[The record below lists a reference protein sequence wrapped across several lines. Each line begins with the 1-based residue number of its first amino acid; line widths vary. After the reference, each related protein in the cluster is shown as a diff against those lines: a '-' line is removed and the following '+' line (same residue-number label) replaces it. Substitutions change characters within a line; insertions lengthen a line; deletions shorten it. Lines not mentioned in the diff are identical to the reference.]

1 MCQWD
6 RTVIRCRIFEAVCQT
21 IVELTDCFVTNMGRK
36 ANLVKIIRIFRTNIF
51 ASQQGMSAPPGVGAV
66 RQATT
71 EIEGLG
77 FK

>member
-6 RTVIRCRIFEAVCQT
+6 RTEIKYQTFADVCQM
-21 IVELTDCFVTNMGRK
+21 IVGLTDCFVTNMGRK
-36 ANLVKIIRIFRTNIF
+36 INFLEIISIIRTNIF

>member
-1 MCQWD
+1 
-6 RTVIRCRIFEAVCQT
+6 
-21 IVELTDCFVTNMGRK
+21 MGRK